1 MKAFR
6 ASILHCHHDPG
17 ESTDPAATEF
27 IQDGLLVVA
36 DGRVRQLG
44 EARELLPRL
53 DPGVP
58 VESHPGKWLVPG
70 FVDTH
75 IHYVQTDIIAAYGDQ
90 LLAWLEHYAFPAEQA
105 FSDPGHCA
113 EVAEFFVA
121 ELLRHGTTTALV
133 MGSVHPQSVEA
144 LFLEAARYRLRLI
157 AGKVL
162 MDRHCPAAL
171 QDTADTGYRDS
182 KALIERW
189 HGRDRLLYAVTPRF
203 APTSS
208 EAQLARAG
216 ALLREHPD
224 LYLHTHLAEN
234 REELAWVASLFP
246 DDHSYL
252 GVYQRFG
259 LVRERAVFAHA
270 IHLDG
275 PERARLAGGGAA
287 VAHCPTC
294 NFFIGSGLFDL
305 RATLGAGVRVG
316 MGTDVG
322 GGTTFSVPRT
332 LAAAYEM
339 AQLQG
344 YSLTP
349 QRAFYLA
356 TLGGARALYLD
367 GRIGNL
373 LPGKEAD
380 FLLLDPAATPLLA
393 RRCRGRDWR
402 EVLFAL
408 LILGDERVVSATH
421 VLGEAVYR
429 RDEHLLHD

>member
-17 ESTDPAATEF
+17 ETTDPAATEF
-27 IQDGLLVVA
+27 IEDGLLVVEN
-36 DGRVRQLG
+36 GHIHQLG
-44 EARELLPRL
+44 EARALLPHL
-53 DPGVP
+53 DPAIP
-58 VESHPGKWLVPG
+58 VASHPGKWLIPG
-70 FVDTH
+70 LIDTH

-105 FSDPGHCA
+105 FIDPAHCA
-113 EVAEFFVA
+113 EVAEFFIR
-121 ELLRHGTTTALV
+121 ELLRNGTTTALV

-144 LFLEAARYRLRLI
+144 LFHEAARHRLRLI

-171 QDTADTGYRDS
+171 RDSAETGYRDS

-208 EAQLARAG
+208 EAQLTRAG
-216 ALLREHPD
+216 DLLREHPD
-224 LYLHTHLAEN
+224 VYLHTHLAEN
-234 REELAWVASLFP
+234 RDELDWVASLFP
-246 DDHSYL
+246 DDRSYL

-275 PERARLAGGGAA
+275 TDRQCLADAGAA

-305 RATLGAGVRVG
+305 RTTLNAEVRVG

-322 GGTTFSVPRT
+322 GGTTFSVLRT
-332 LAAAYEM
+332 LPEAYKM
-339 AQLQG
+339 AQLQN

-349 QRAFYLA
+349 ERAFFLA

-367 GRIGNL
+367 DRIGNL
-373 LPGKEAD
+373 QPGKEAD

-393 RRCRGRDWR
+393 RRCRGRHWR
-402 EVLFAL
+402 EALFAL
-408 LILGDERVVSATH
+408 LTLGDERLVSATY
-421 VLGEAVYR
+421 VLGEPVHR
-429 RDEHLLHD
+429 REGVVA